1 MASYS
6 PARWVKEIDGQVS
19 RLLRRVDWRKLS
31 DKGQKAADELK
42 QNLTD
47 ARIYAQDYELSEM
60 REEQI
65 DNAKKAKKYL
75 DKSRQD
81 ILRVSEF
88 NVFGPV
94 DVAHLTAQ
102 IDQLKAELR

>member
-6 PARWVKEIDGQVS
+6 PGRWVKEIDGQVS
-19 RLLRRVDWRKLS
+19 RILRQVDWQQINNKA
-31 DKGQKAADELK
+31 QKATDELR

-47 ARIYAQDYELSEM
+47 ARIYAQDYELSET
-60 REEQI
+60 REEQT

-75 DKSRQD
+75 EQSRQQ
-81 ILRVSEF
+81 ILQASQF
-88 NVFGPV
+88 NVFGPI

-102 IDQLKAELR
+102 IDQLKAELK